1 MDVYFNVY
9 INYFPLDDGSPM
21 IGIILMELKA
31 RKECHHVKKP
41 CSTNVIFKLY
51 NITMFGLTY

>member
-9 INYFPLDDGSPM
+9 INYFPLDDGSTM
-21 IGIILMELKA
+21 IEIILMELKA
-31 RKECHHVKKP
+31 RKECHVKKP

-51 NITMFGLTY
+51 NIATFGLKY